1 LISPSALERIG
12 GPLRRHAIQMQR
24 RHPHHIL
31 LQGAVATEKSVAFV
45 EPRQRVGL
53 AVVVGEGQLGFP
65 RSTAAT
71 GEAVVPAAAKPA
83 AAATAAVTAALVV
96 GPDGL
101 RTLWILAGLVL
112 LRPSD
117 AAVMGVQARG
127 DRGHLPRKAID
138 LRKDNFWESVKGGS
152 S

>member
-1 LISPSALERIG
+1 MISPSALERIG

-31 LQGAVATEKSVAFV
+31 LQGAVTTEKSVAFV

-71 GEAVVPAAAKPA
+71 GEAVVLAAAKPA
-83 AAATAAVTAALVV
+83 AAAVTAALVV

-138 LRKDNFWESVKGGS
+138 LRKDNFWESVRGGS

>member
-1 LISPSALERIG
+1 MISPSALERIG

-71 GEAVVPAAAKPA
+71 GEAVVLAAAKPA
-83 AAATAAVTAALVV
+83 AAAAAVTAALVV

-127 DRGHLPRKAID
+127 DRGHLPRKAIN
-138 LRKDNFWESVKGGS
+138 LRKDNFWESVRGGS